1 MKLNWGHFETMT
13 SDDKGH
19 EPDSFHRDWDR
30 DSGTRVFS
38 HPVELPRSSSRVLLP
53 LKSSQRQGLWPDS
66 YIVWDTPDTLP
77 APSSAPT
84 KCTCVCTRTH
94 AHTHTHTHTYTN
106 IWCYLGHM
114 GVAPCDTLH
123 TPLEHRSPTKHS
135 QRQSGICICMRCQ
148 IIDVANKTAEGEC
161 QELTNICN
169 KVVENQIKCHQRYM
183 EPHTPIALFIS
194 KE

>member
-19 EPDSFHRDWDR
+19 EPDSFHWDWDR

-84 KCTCVCTRTH
+84 KCTCVCARTH
-94 AHTHTHTHTYTN
+94 AHTHTHTHTYKYLMLSRSHGGCTLWYSSYAFRTQKPYQRLPKT
-106 IWCYLGHM
+106 IWNLYLHE
-114 GVAPCDTLH
+114 V
-123 TPLEHRSPTKHS
+123 SNN
-135 QRQSGICICMRCQ
+135 RC
-148 IIDVANKTAEGEC
+148 G
-161 QELTNICN
+161 
-169 KVVENQIKCHQRYM
+169 
-183 EPHTPIALFIS
+183 
-194 KE
+194 